1 MAVDDSVIII
11 EGSTAERIATDFVTA
26 GSTSAHYQY
35 MKVAWG
41 ADGTATPVSATTG
54 THLPVQLYIG
64 GSAVTSTGN
73 ALDVN
78 LKTSDITVNTNGRGL
93 TAEYTA
99 GGGTYSGD
107 IVGVTGEVTITDTVT
122 VKGSGNSADKLYVS
136 GYEGMTALFVA
147 ATGDFGVGGG
157 FQIRGLSYSDSL
169 GTGDIVGVSGEVRAN
184 IVASGVTLGITFDTA
199 TTFPIT
205 TGTLGVTWDAGTQV
219 DANITNTDLDIRG
232 LSMGVHGST
241 AMHVAASTDTVIV
254 QGVTKAYPVAV
265 HLTGISGD
273 GNQYPVGISGD
284 ELKVSFSNGTVSATI
299 TDTDIN
305 LATVAGGVTIGI
317 TFDDGTI
324 FPISSGVTLGI
335 TWDAGTEVDAN
346 ITNASLAVTSTD
358 LDIRALNSA
367 DTITA
372 MGFTGPAGLSAMPSI
387 LFSSAGLTA
396 MPLGVT
402 EGKNQINGVTVD
414 LLHVRVEGSGI
425 TNATAFQVQGRNDGL
440 TLFPVSIIGTTGRGG
455 VELGV
460 TFDNS
465 GVQTVVGAGVTA
477 HNSPYLNSLMVGV
490 SAPNIAGEGNEAIVP
505 VGISGGALNVNLV
518 NSDTVTIT
526 GTVEASTT
534 VANAGH
540 KSSVPISGASAAH
553 TGSVGDGVLGVFV
566 SGTAGSTHAIPIMV
580 QGYTT
585 DSGFDAPIGVTFE
598 FKHEL
603 QGLSGG
609 ITALHNALVGVTQEI
624 GGLASTF
631 TTTNTELVNLNSNIT
646 TTNSN
651 LNTMVNAYVSGSSPA
666 TIPVSVAAPT
676 DVQTYQF
683 AATDTAILAHGTAD
697 DANANSNAFS
707 SGIKIK
713 LHPDATQPI
722 FVGGPTVTVTTG
734 YLLSPGDDIFIE
746 QQFTSGVGIIT
757 TAGGANMMVYVI
769 GY

>member
-11 EGSTAERIATDFVTA
+11 EGSTAERIATDFITA
-26 GSTSAHYQY
+26 GDTAAHYQY

-64 GSAVTSTGN
+64 GSAITSTGN

-78 LKTSDITVNTNGRGL
+78 LQTSDITVNTNGRGL

-107 IVGVTGEVTITDTVT
+107 VVGVTGEITITDTVT
-122 VKGSGNSADKLYVS
+122 VKGSGKSADVLYVS
-136 GYEGMTALFVA
+136 GYGGMTAVEVSAIDL
-147 ATGDFGVGGG
+147 D
-157 FQIRGLSYSDSL
+157 IRGLTATYTAGGGTYS
-169 GTGDIVGVSGEVRAN
+169 GDIVGVTGEVSAN
-184 IVASGVTLGITFDTA
+184 VVNTVTVAGSGKTADVQYISGWDGMTAVGI
-199 TTFPIT
+199 
-205 TGTLGVTWDAGTQV
+205 TWDAGISLDVTVQNTV
-219 DANITNTDLDIRG
+219 TVSSTDLDIRG

-241 AMHVAASTDTVIV
+241 AMHVAASTDTVII

-305 LATVAGGVTIGI
+305 LATVANGVTIGI

-324 FPISSGVTLGI
+324 FPISTGATLGI
-335 TWDAGTEVDAN
+335 TWDATSEIDAN
-346 ITNASLAVTSTD
+346 ITNASIAVTSTD

-425 TNATAFQVQGRNDGL
+425 TNVTALQVQGRNDGL
-440 TLFPVSIIGTTGRGG
+440 TLFPVAIQGVSGTGT
-455 VELGV
+455 ELGV
-460 TFDNS
+460 VFNASNT
-465 GVQTVVGAGVTA
+465 GTQTVTGAGVTA
-477 HNSPYLNSLMVGV
+477 HNSPYLNSLLVGV
-490 SAPNIAGEGNEAIVP
+490 SAPNDIGNEAIVP

-518 NSDTVTIT
+518 NSDTVTFSA
-526 GTVEASTT
+526 TVDANTT
-534 VANAGH
+534 VTNAANAAIPVH
-540 KSSVPISGASAAH
+540 GATTDATAIY
-553 TGSVGDGVLGVFV
+553 V
-566 SGTAGSTHAIPIMV
+566 SGTAGSTSAWPIFV

-585 DSGFDAPIGVTFE
+585 GNGTDAPIGVTFE

-603 QGLSGG
+603 HGLSGG
-609 ITALHNALVGVTQEI
+609 LTALHNALVGVTQEI

-631 TTTNTELVNLNSNIT
+631 TTTNTELGNLNSNIT
-646 TTNSN
+646 NTNNN
-651 LNTMVNAYVSGSSPA
+651 LNTMVSAYVTNDVPS
-666 TIPVSVAAPT
+666 TIPVSIVAPT
-676 DVQTYQF
+676 SVKTYQF
-683 AATDTAILAHGTAD
+683 TASTSVSLAHGSGAV
-697 DANANSNAFS
+697 NATAFS
-707 SGIKIK
+707 SGMKIR
-713 LHPDATQPI
+713 LHPDATQGI
-722 FVGGPTVTVTTG
+722 LIGGSDVTTSTG

-746 QQFTSGVGIIT
+746 QQFTSTVGIIT
-757 TAGGANMMVYVI
+757 TSGGSNMTVYVI

>member
-1 MAVDDSVIII
+1 MAVDDSVLII

-41 ADGTATPVSATTG
+41 ADGTATPVSAATG

-64 GSAVTSTGN
+64 GSAITSTSN

-78 LKTSDITVNTNGRGL
+78 LKTSSISVTTDLGVRGL

-122 VKGSGNSADKLYVS
+122 VKGSGKSADVLYVS
-136 GYEGMTALFVA
+136 GYGGMTAVEVSA
-147 ATGDFGVGGG
+147 IDFD
-157 FQIRGLSYSDSL
+157 IRGLTATYTAGGGTYS
-169 GTGDIVGVSGEVRAN
+169 GDIVGVTGEVSAN

-205 TGTLGVTWDAGTQV
+205 TGTLGVTWDAGTQL

-254 QGVTKAYPVAV
+254 QGVTNAYPVAV

-284 ELKVSFSNGTVSATI
+284 ELKVSFANGTVSATI

-305 LATVAGGVTIGI
+305 LATVANGVTIGI

-324 FPISSGVTLGI
+324 FPISTGATLGI
-335 TWDAGTEVDAN
+335 TWDATSEIDAN
-346 ITNASLAVTSTD
+346 ITNASIAVTSTD

-367 DTITA
+367 DKITA
-372 MGFTGPAGLSAMPSI
+372 MGFSGPAGLSAMPAI
-387 LFSSAGLTA
+387 LYGGVATSHPR
-396 MPLGVT
+396 PLGVT
-402 EGKNQINGVTVD
+402 IGKEQVSGITTE

-425 TNATAFQVQGRNDGL
+425 TNVTALQVQGRNDGL
-440 TLFPVSIIGTTGRGG
+440 TLFPVSIIGTTGKGG
-455 VELGV
+455 HELGV
-460 TFDNS
+460 TWDQS
-465 GVQTVVGAGVTA
+465 GIQTVVGAGVTA
-477 HNSPYLNSLMVGV
+477 HNSPYVNSLLVGV
-490 SAPNIAGEGNEAIVP
+490 SAPNSIGNEAIVP

-518 NSDTVTIT
+518 NTDAVSFSATVD
-526 GTVEASTT
+526 ANTT
-534 VANAGH
+534 VANAANAAIPVH
-540 KSSVPISGASAAH
+540 GATTDATAIY
-553 TGSVGDGVLGVFV
+553 V
-566 SGTAGSTHAIPIMV
+566 SGTAGSTSAWPIMV

-585 DSGFDAPIGVTFE
+585 GNGLDAPIGVTFE

-603 QGLSGG
+603 EGLSGG
-609 ITALHNALVGVTQEI
+609 ITALHNALAGVS
-624 GGLASTF
+624 LAITLQDATF
-631 TTTNTELVNLNSNIT
+631 TATNTELGTLNSNIT
-646 TTNSN
+646 TTNSS
-651 LNTMVNAYVSGSSPA
+651 LDSMVSAYVNGVVPA
-666 TIPVSVAAPT
+666 TVPVSVSAPSS
-676 DVQTYQF
+676 VLTYRVVVTEEMQ
-683 AATDTAILAHGTAD
+683 LAHGTGT
-697 DANANSNAFS
+697 ANTTAFN
-707 SGIKIK
+707 SGIRIK
-713 LHPDATQPI
+713 LHQDASGPVY
-722 FVGGPTVTVTTG
+722 VGGTDVTVSSG
-734 YLLSPGDDIFIE
+734 YMLNPGEDLFIE
-746 QQFTSGVGIIT
+746 QQFTDTIGLICETGLV
-757 TAGGANMMVYVI
+757 NMNVYVI